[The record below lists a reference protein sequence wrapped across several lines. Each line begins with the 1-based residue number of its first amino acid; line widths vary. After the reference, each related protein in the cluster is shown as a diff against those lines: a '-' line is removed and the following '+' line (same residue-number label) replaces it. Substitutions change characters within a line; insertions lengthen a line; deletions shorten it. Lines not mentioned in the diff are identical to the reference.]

1 MPVPMRGQ
9 DPNNMTTIDVQFF
22 VNHVNG
28 YTFRLQPNQKF
39 AGFPVGGSETL
50 RITGG
55 GWSVSRSEV
64 CLFVII
70 RTMRLVYAVQ
80 SLTDALNI
88 CDGVCTFCVFLGVV
102 AFG

>member
-9 DPNNMTTIDVQFF
+9 DFNKMRTIDVHFF
-22 VNHVNG
+22 MSHVNG

-39 AGFPVGGSETL
+39 VGLSIGASVTL

-64 CLFVII
+64 CCMHFTKCHRKI
-70 RTMRLVYAVQ
+70 
-80 SLTDALNI
+80 
-88 CDGVCTFCVFLGVV
+88 
-102 AFG
+102 AFSTLMH